1 MLCAHMDE
9 LGFIVQHVED
19 EGFVRI
25 VPVGFHDARMVVDQD
40 LADDAGALIADDVR
54 PRRQLTAGAM
64 QRIAALD
71 ADGADVD
78 EDGAAGGM
86 REGGHG
92 DVGSSPRHARA
103 GTARTPDLAMD
114 NVWSAGISNRFR
126 SIVLTGNAKKGCA
139 RHMHRSDNRIL
150 TTHTGSL
157 PRPPALVA
165 LFCARNEGGAAE
177 RLFGA
182 KA

>member
-1 MLCAHMDE
+1 
-9 LGFIVQHVED
+9 
-19 EGFVRI
+19 
-25 VPVGFHDARMVVDQD
+25 
-40 LADDAGALIADDVR
+40 
-54 PRRQLTAGAM
+54 
-64 QRIAALD
+64 
-71 ADGADVD
+71 
-78 EDGAAGGM
+78 
-86 REGGHG
+86 
-92 DVGSSPRHARA
+92 
-103 GTARTPDLAMD
+103 MD

-157 PRPPALVA
+157 PRPPELVA
-165 LFCARNEGGAAE
+165 LFCARNEGGTADIVWAKIRSLRDGAKLATE